1 VASSHCGGCREFG
14 VVMGRQGE
22 KDRSLA
28 TVSLP
33 LAHILARVS
42 VGTSMAE
49 IGSCDI
55 QDVRS
60 RSSSELQPGLG

>member
-1 VASSHCGGCREFG
+1 
-14 VVMGRQGE
+14 MGRQGE

-33 LAHILARVS
+33 LAHMLARES

-49 IGSCDI
+49 IGRCDI

-60 RSSSELQPGLG
+60 RSPSELQPGLG

>member
-1 VASSHCGGCREFG
+1 MASCHCGGCREFG

-33 LAHILARVS
+33 LAHMLARVS
-42 VGTSMAE
+42 VRTSLAE
-49 IGSCDI
+49 IGRCDI